1 MEPNIFKKIIYK
13 IHKEGIID
21 GLSYYESKLVNKIC
35 KKYFRKASK
44 PELKELYRVATMQT
58 NNADEFFKYLNMDD
72 FVKENNEE
80 FNNLFSKYKKL
91 LSEVKLTYPWYIG
104 YDEAKIFY
112 MITLYNKPKII
123 LETGVA
129 NGTSSFFFLSALK
142 KNGFGKLISVDIKND
157 VGVVV
162 PDELKSNWDLKIFEN
177 DAKNLFKSLVA
188 SIPEIDI
195 FLHDSDHTYNWQY
208 FEYNAVLNKVKEN
221 GLFISD
227 DVDNSY
233 AFIDFYKKLNNKYD
247 MINFVTYGNVVGIL
261 KKKTNNDIKK

>member
-1 MEPNIFKKIIYK
+1 MGSNVLKKIIYK
-13 IHKEGIID
+13 THKEGIID
-21 GLSYYESKLVNKIC
+21 GLSYYESKVVNKIC

-44 PELKELYRVATMQT
+44 PELKELYSVATIQT
-58 NNADEFFKYLNMDD
+58 NNTEELFRHLNMDD
-72 FVKENNEE
+72 FVKENDKDFNE
-80 FNNLFSKYKKL
+80 LFSTYKKL

-112 MITLYNKPKII
+112 MITLYNKPKIL

-142 KNGFGKLISVDIKND
+142 KNGVGKLISADIKND

-177 DAKNLFKSLVA
+177 DVKNSFKKLVS
-188 SIPEIDI
+188 SIPEIDM

-208 FEYNAVLNKVKEN
+208 FEYSTVLNKIKEG
-221 GLFISD
+221 GLFMSD

-233 AFIDFYKKLNNKYD
+233 AFIDFYKKIKDKYD
-247 MINFVTYGNVVGIL
+247 MINFVTYGNVLGII